1 MCAVCRVRNLWF
13 SLCSLFHMGRNSV
26 VGVPTRYG
34 LDRPGSDSGVS
45 EIFRTRSDRPWGPPS
60 TKGIGSLYR
69 GVNRASRGVDH
80 SPPSGAEVKER
91 VG

>member
-1 MCAVCRVRNLWF
+1 
-13 SLCSLFHMGRNSV
+13 MGRNSV
-26 VGVPTRYG
+26 VGVSIRYG

-45 EIFRTRSDRPWGPPS
+45 EIFGTRPDRPWGPPS
-60 TKGIGSLYR
+60 TMGIASLYR
-69 GVNRASRGVDH
+69 EVKRPGRGVGH